1 MLLLEELFIVNIE
14 GEQARLRPFNSRS
27 RNMTLTKSDC
37 IASNAMDME
46 YIILKQKC
54 VYIVHHQ
61 KAVGGIKLSLRQ
73 DII

>member
-1 MLLLEELFIVNIE
+1 
-14 GEQARLRPFNSRS
+14 
-27 RNMTLTKSDC
+27 MTLTKSDC